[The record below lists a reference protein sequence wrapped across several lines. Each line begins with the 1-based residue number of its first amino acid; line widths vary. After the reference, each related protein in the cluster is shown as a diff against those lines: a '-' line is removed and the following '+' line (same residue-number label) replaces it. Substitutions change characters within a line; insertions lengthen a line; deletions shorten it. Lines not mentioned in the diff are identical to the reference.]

1 MRQRIVN
8 RFNNQKASHYSSLL
22 WMRRKRRKH
31 LGFKPHAIGVTNI
44 AGSPGDANILINS
57 EAPPHTYSAIH
68 FLRISRSFN
77 LYNIKDQHS
86 APRFAMATMKAV
98 GVAEY
103 GPVDNFESR
112 NVPRPGKPT
121 GRDVLVK

>member
-1 MRQRIVN
+1 
-8 RFNNQKASHYSSLL
+8 
-22 WMRRKRRKH
+22 MRRKMRKH
-31 LGFKPHAIGVTNI
+31 LGIKPHAIGVTNI
-44 AGSPGDANILINS
+44 AGSPVVANILIKS
-57 EAPPHTYSAIH
+57 EAPPHTYRAIQ

-86 APRFAMATMKAV
+86 APQFAMATMKAV

-112 NVPRPGKPT
+112 DVPRPGKPT